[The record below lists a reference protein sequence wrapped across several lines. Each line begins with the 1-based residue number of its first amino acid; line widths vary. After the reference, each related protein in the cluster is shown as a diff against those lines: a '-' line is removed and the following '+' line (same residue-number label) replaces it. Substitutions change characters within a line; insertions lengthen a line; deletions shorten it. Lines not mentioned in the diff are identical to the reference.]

1 MRRVALC
8 TNSVVVSSIGASLE
22 GRPGV
27 EVLHIDPRSPDA
39 VRRLRELWPDVA
51 IVDLSTAQSEPIS
64 LLRRYPGLVLIGVDL
79 NSNEL
84 VVLSSEPA
92 SPLTMENLMRLI
104 EAGDAEVAHGASS
117 TRTT

>member
-39 VRRLRELWPDVA
+39 VRRLRDLWPDIA
-51 IVDLSTAQSEPIS
+51 IVDLTMEQSEPIS
-64 LLRRYPGLVLIGVDL
+64 LLRRYPGFLLIGVDL
-79 NSNEL
+79 NSDQL

-92 SPLTMENLMRLI
+92 RPLTMDNLMRLI
-104 EAGDAEVAHGASS
+104 ETEDKEVTHGNRS
-117 TRTT
+117 TRT

>member
-27 EVLHIDPRSPDA
+27 QVLHIDPRSPDA
-39 VRRLRELWPDVA
+39 VRRLRDLWPDIA
-51 IVDLSTAQSEPIS
+51 IVDLTMEESEPIS
-64 LLRRYPGLVLIGVDL
+64 LLRKYPGLLLIGVDL
-79 NSNEL
+79 NSDEL

-92 SPLTMENLMRLI
+92 SPLTMDNLMRLI
-104 EAGDAEVAHGASS
+104 ETEDAGVTHGNRSS
-117 TRTT
+117 RT